1 MKRFYWLLMAVLM
14 GLLAGCANLADGS
27 DQPFT
32 GSGGKALNMILVNH
46 TNRYISQAFVGTN
59 WAANA
64 GAGDANGPGGGGI
77 VCCYNVTDWRKP
89 VKVMWTW
96 GSEGEP
102 SFYNKDG
109 MLTKGKVITP
119 KEDHVAMV
127 NLPPRMPISS
137 DDRFKRERNLCVIFR
152 DLNTVELQYT
162 AGFDCEN
169 K

>member
-1 MKRFYWLLMAVLM
+1 MKILNVVLITVLM
-14 GLLAGCANLADGS
+14 TLLAGCANLADGS

-46 TNRYISQAFVGTN
+46 NHRPISQAFVSTN

-64 GAGDANGPGGGGI
+64 GAGDVKGPGGGGI

-89 VKVMWTW
+89 VKVMWTFSAVREQSIDHPD
-96 GSEGEP
+96 GSYTP
-102 SFYNKDG
+102 
-109 MLTKGKVITP
+109 GKVLIP

-127 NLPPRMPISS
+127 SLPPRMPISS

-162 AGFDCEN
+162 AGFDCED

>member
-1 MKRFYWLLMAVLM
+1 MKMLNVVLITVLM
-14 GLLAGCANLADGS
+14 TLLAGCASLADGS

-32 GSGGKALNMILVNH
+32 GGGGKALNMILVNH
-46 TNRYISQAFVGTN
+46 TNRPISQAFVGTN

-64 GAGDANGPGGGGI
+64 SAADADGLGGGKI

-89 VKVMWTW
+89 VKVMWTF
-96 GSEGEP
+96 SEIGEP

-109 MLTKGKVITP
+109 IRTEGKVLIP
-119 KEDHVAMV
+119 KEDHVLMV

-137 DDRFKRERNLCVIFR
+137 DDMFKDEGNLCVIVR
-152 DLNTVELQYT
+152 DLNTVELQYSVRFNC
-162 AGFDCEN
+162 GE